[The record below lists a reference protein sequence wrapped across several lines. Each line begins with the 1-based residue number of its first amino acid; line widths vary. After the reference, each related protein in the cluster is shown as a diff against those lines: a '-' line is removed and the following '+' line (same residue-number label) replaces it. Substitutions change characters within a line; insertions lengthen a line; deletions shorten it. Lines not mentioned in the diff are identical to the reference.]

1 MIKFS
6 CRLWFWMFQ
15 LVRWYHIVDGM
26 DMFLLT
32 KKGDLE
38 QALQG
43 IKKNVDNPKMSHE
56 NVKKES

>member
-1 MIKFS
+1 
-6 CRLWFWMFQ
+6 
-15 LVRWYHIVDGM
+15 M

-32 KKGDLE
+32 NKGDLE

-43 IKKNVDNPKMSHE
+43 IGKNVDNPKMSHE